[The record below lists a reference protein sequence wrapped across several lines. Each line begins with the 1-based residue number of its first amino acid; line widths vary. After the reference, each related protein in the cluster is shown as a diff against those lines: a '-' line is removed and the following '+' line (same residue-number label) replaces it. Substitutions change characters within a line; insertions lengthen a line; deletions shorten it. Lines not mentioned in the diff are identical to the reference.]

1 MNDLHESFEPLKA
14 PGHTGLKVF
23 LERYTEWA
31 QGGMPAYDRFD
42 FLEWPNLVRWIAVV
56 HFPADAES
64 RYSPE
69 NARIVFDGSARVEM
83 FGGDM
88 TRQSVT
94 TLEARFLD
102 RWVSIYNLCAQEEAP
117 VFARS
122 DVYGIEKE
130 HIKFEVGLFPFTD
143 ENGALSHIVSPAVRT
158 N

>member
-14 PGHTGLKVF
+14 PGHTGLKVL

-31 QGGMPAYDRFD
+31 QEGMPAYGRFD
-42 FLEWPNLVRWIAVV
+42 FLEWPDLVSWITVV
-56 HFPADAES
+56 HFPAGAEG

-69 NARIVFDGSARVEM
+69 NARVVFEGSARVEM

-88 TRQSVT
+88 TRQSAA
-94 TLEARFLD
+94 TLEAKFLN
-102 RWVSIYNLCAQEEAP
+102 RWRPLYDLCMRERAP

-122 DVYGIEKE
+122 EVYGIVKE
-130 HIKFEVGLFPFTD
+130 HIKFEVGLFPYVD
-143 ENGALSHIVSPAVRT
+143 KENSLSHIVSLAQRL